1 MDEKVMFWRL
11 GVLVLSTILVA
22 ATLILYL
29 GRGFQPTYRILLSC
43 EKAPNVTPETPVQ
56 RNGILIGRVDKVET
70 LDEGGVRMTLRINRG
85 VRLFSDEIARIGM
98 TSILGESLIE
108 FVPGRGDKPRS
119 LLVDKS
125 LLTNGSIEVMM
136 GPMDILEQAVSV
148 IGGLDELQETFT
160 KAADSVKETSDAIGS
175 ISQSVKK
182 ALGDEPDKQFEEFFK
197 DVRKL
202 SQQAGKTLETY
213 QFLAQ
218 DVRDVIGTDSTK
230 ETLRQSIDKI
240 PRFFDKADDMLGD
253 TKNAISEFR
262 SVAQNANK
270 RLDEIGEITKPFA
283 DDEFGKSLRESLDGI
298 GDFLADIKEAKGT
311 LGLLINDPSVYNRLD
326 NGLRRVESISYQLE
340 PILNDVR
347 VFTSKI
353 STDPRILGVK
363 GALDRRPSGS
373 GIKGGFLMPQPSR
386 NENTIR
392 KATWFD

>member
-1 MDEKVMFWRL
+1 
-11 GVLVLSTILVA
+11 
-22 ATLILYL
+22 
-29 GRGFQPTYRILLSC
+29 
-43 EKAPNVTPETPVQ
+43 
-56 RNGILIGRVDKVET
+56 
-70 LDEGGVRMTLRINRG
+70 MTLRINRG

-125 LLTNGSIEVMM
+125 LLTNCSIEVMM